1 VSFSAAVMALAGAA
15 AAPQA
20 LDLTAFFSGRSH
32 AENVLKIAFKGP
44 ASLIVDS
51 VGGKGDRGDF
61 VLIDTI
67 HEGDKPVRTRKWI
80 MKAAG
85 TGHYTGSLSDAVG
98 PVDVALN
105 ARTATITYTMKGGM
119 KVVQTLEL
127 QGDGRTLS
135 NHVTVKKFGMKFA
148 SVDGK
153 IRKVD

>member
-1 VSFSAAVMALAGAA
+1 M
-15 AAPQA
+15 
-20 LDLTAFFSGRSH
+20 
-32 AENVLKIAFKGP
+32 
-44 ASLIVDS
+44 
-51 VGGKGDRGDF
+51 
-61 VLIDTI
+61 I
-67 HEGDKPVRTRKWI
+67 HLRVRTGLSPSWI
-80 MKAAG
+80 VSISTKSPRSPLPP
-85 TGHYTGSLSDAVG
+85 TLSTISDAVG